1 MVLVIVVN
9 VFAVSMVSR
18 EDDKIRRRP
27 LLPPLI
33 KFLIFLRLPE
43 LGNRVTGESRTNRTR
58 TGSTGKNR
66 SIRKFPGCPENRVP
80 ISDDWSQKLDQLV
93 Y

>member
-9 VFAVSMVSR
+9 VFAVSMVWR

-27 LLPPLI
+27 LPPPLI
-33 KFLIFLRLPE
+33 KFLLFLRLPE
-43 LGNRVTGESRTNRTR
+43 MGNRVTGESRINRTR
-58 TGSTGKNR
+58 LNWEKPVASGN
-66 SIRKFPGCPENRVP
+66 FPVDPENRVP